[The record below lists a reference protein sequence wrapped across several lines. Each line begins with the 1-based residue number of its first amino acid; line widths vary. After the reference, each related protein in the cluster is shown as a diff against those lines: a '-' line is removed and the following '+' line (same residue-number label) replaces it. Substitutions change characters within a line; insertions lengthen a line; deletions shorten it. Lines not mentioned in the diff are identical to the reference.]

1 MLERDMEMRGDLSPA
16 HVRGL
21 EAMMKAVNAE
31 KYGRRLV
38 GGPAWSIANR

>member
-1 MLERDMEMRGDLSPA
+1 MLERDTEMRGDLSPA

-31 KYGRRLV
+31 KFDMVPPSRWTGLV
-38 GGPAWSIANR
+38 DR